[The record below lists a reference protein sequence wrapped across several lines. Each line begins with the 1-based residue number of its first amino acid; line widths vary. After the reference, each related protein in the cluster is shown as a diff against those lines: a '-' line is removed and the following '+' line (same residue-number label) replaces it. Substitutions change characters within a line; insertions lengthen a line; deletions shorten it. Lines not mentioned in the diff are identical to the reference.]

1 MIQFKIKLALR
12 NLLKNK
18 LYSSLIIGGFA
29 IGFTACILIALFYNA
44 EHNVNK
50 HFAQYEN
57 IFRLYDAKK
66 NESGFD
72 YKINAVLSENYPDIE
87 ETCPLGFSYFPI
99 TLKDPETKNYT
110 RCEYVISTNNSFF
123 DVFSIPVLSSL
134 EDKPFSQI
142 NSAVI
147 TESLA
152 KKLFGDKNPLGRTV
166 KEEWFSA
173 TVTAVMKD
181 LPLNSSFKA
190 ELLLNSDNKDF
201 QMVQACDNGVC
212 IYPVE
217 HFLLLRDGVKAEP
230 FSKKLNTSL
239 AQFSTAPNAA
249 PIDSLVLQNLSDIYL
264 SSLDLGWA
272 DAHTKGNSKM
282 LLVFLVI
289 SVIIILLSS
298 INYLNY
304 TVSMQYAKMKEI
316 GINKTNGAGR
326 MHLLVDSLIEVSLG
340 IFIALLI
347 SVILVSLF
355 LPATEILFGRE
366 INLTDVD
373 FHRLLPV
380 FSVTI
385 VGIIL
390 LNGLAPIYILSR
402 FNITD
407 FLTGGRKRTGKQL
420 GKQAMLTFQ
429 LTVSIALIA
438 SVMLIFKQLQYVKH
452 YDLGFNKEHLLRIE
466 LPYLFENQKSL
477 KNEVANLPFVSS
489 GALSNGYPGHINMSM
504 GSGVEGDEFMV
515 NCIYVS
521 DDFLETFGF
530 HLLDGRNFLS
540 GDKDKACIMNE
551 AAVKRYGW
559 DNLEGRKYK
568 NGREGGYDVIG
579 EVNNFNVESLHSAL
593 TPVALMYEPDREF
606 NTLSLRLMPGNVG
619 QQIAEIR
626 KVWKSMLP
634 DDPMEFTFYNDQFQ
648 AMYSKEEKLAQS
660 ITFFAVIAIVLTCM
674 GILGQ
679 IFLISLNR
687 TKEIG
692 VRKVNGAKISEI
704 LVLLNKDFVIW
715 VFVAFVIATP
725 IAYYAMNKW
734 LENFAYKTE
743 MSWWIFA
750 LAGLLA
756 LGIALLTVSW
766 QSWRAATRN
775 PVEALRY
782 E

>member
-1 MIQFKIKLALR
+1 MIRFKIKLAIR

-29 IGFTACILIALFYNA
+29 IGFTASILIALFYNA

-50 HFAQYEN
+50 HFARYEN

-66 NESGFD
+66 SESGLD
-72 YKINAVLSENYPDIE
+72 YKINAALAENYPDIE
-87 ETCPLGFSYFPI
+87 ETCPLGYSYFPI

-110 RCEYVISTNNSFF
+110 RCEYIVSTNDSFF
-123 DVFSIPVLSSL
+123 DVFSIPLLSSVD
-134 EDKPFSQI
+134 EKPFSQL

-166 KEEWFSA
+166 EQEWFSA
-173 TVTAVMKD
+173 TVTAVMKN
-181 LPLNSSFKA
+181 LPGNSSFKVDI
-190 ELLLNSDNKDF
+190 LLNSENKDF
-201 QMVQACDNGVC
+201 QMAQACNDGVC

-217 HFLLLRDGVKAEP
+217 HFLMLRDGVNP
-230 FSKKLNTSL
+230 FADTQNTTIGQYNTS
-239 AQFSTAPNAA
+239 T
-249 PIDSLVLQNLSDIYL
+249 DSLALQSLSDIYL
-264 SSLDLGWA
+264 STANFGWS
-272 DAHTKGNSKM
+272 DSHTKGNSKM
-282 LLVFLVI
+282 LLVFLAI
-289 SVIIILLSS
+289 AILIILLSS

-304 TVSMQYAKMKEI
+304 TVSMQFAKMKEI
-316 GINKTNGAGR
+316 GINKTNGAGK
-326 MHLLVDSLIEVSLG
+326 MHLLVDSLIEVTLG
-340 IFIALLI
+340 IIIALII
-347 SVILVSLF
+347 SLILVSAL
-355 LPATEILFGRE
+355 LPVIGVLFGRE
-366 INLTDVD
+366 ISFYDVN

-380 FSVTI
+380 FAATI
-385 VGIIL
+385 AGIIL
-390 LNGLAPIYILSR
+390 LNSLAPIYILSR

-438 SVMLIFKQLQYVKH
+438 VVMLIFKQLQYVKH
-452 YDLGFNKEHLLRIE
+452 YDVGFNQEHLVRIE
-466 LPYLFENQKSL
+466 LPFLFENRKAL
-477 KNEVANLPFVSS
+477 KNEVAKLPFVSGS
-489 GALSNGYPGHINMSM
+489 ALSNGYPGHINLSM
-504 GSGVEGDEFMV
+504 GSGVEDDQFLV
-515 NCIYVS
+515 NCIHVS
-521 DDFLETFGF
+521 DDFLETFGLK
-530 HLLDGRNFLS
+530 LLDGREFLS
-540 GDKDKACIMNE
+540 GDKDQACIMNE

-559 DNLEGRKYK
+559 ENLDGRKYK

-593 TPVALMYEPDREF
+593 TPVALLYNPDQEF

-619 QQIAEIR
+619 QQINELR
-626 KVWKSMLP
+626 NVWKSMLP
-634 DDPMEFTFYNDQFQ
+634 DDPMEFTFYDDQFQ
-648 AMYSKEEKLAQS
+648 AMYVKEDRLAKS
-660 ITFFAVIAIVLTCM
+660 ITFFSIIAIVLTSM
-674 GILGQ
+674 GILAQ

-692 VRKVNGAKISEI
+692 VRKVNGAKVSEI

-715 VFVAFVIATP
+715 VVAAFIIATP

-734 LENFAYKTE
+734 LENFAYKTSL
-743 MSWWIFA
+743 SWWIFA

>member
-1 MIQFKIKLALR
+1 MIRFKLKLAIR

-50 HFAQYEN
+50 HFARHEQIY
-57 IFRLYDAKK
+57 RLYDAKK
-66 NESGFD
+66 NESGLD
-72 YKINAVLSENYPDIE
+72 YKINAVIAEQYPDIE
-87 ETCPLGFSYFPI
+87 EACPLGFSYFPMTI
-99 TLKDPETKNYT
+99 KDAETKDYA
-110 RCEYVISTNNSFF
+110 RVQYIISTNDSFF
-123 DVFSIPVLSSL
+123 DVFSIPILSSL
-134 EDKPFSQI
+134 EDKPFSQL

-147 TESLA
+147 TESVA
-152 KKLFGDKNPLGRTV
+152 KKLFGDKNPLGRTI
-166 KEEWFSA
+166 KQEFFTA

-181 LPLNSSFKA
+181 LPDNSSFKA
-190 ELLLNSDNKDF
+190 ELLLNSENKDF
-201 QMVQACDNGVC
+201 QMSQACNNGVC

-217 HFLLLRDGVKAEP
+217 HFLMLRNGIDPTQFAET
-230 FSKKLNTSL
+230 LNASIGQYNTTVDSL
-239 AQFSTAPNAA
+239 A
-249 PIDSLVLQNLSDIYL
+249 LQNLSDIYL
-264 SSLDLGWA
+264 STMNLGWT
-272 DAHTKGNSKM
+272 DEHTKGNSKM
-282 LLVFLVI
+282 LLIFLGI
-289 SVIIILLSS
+289 AILIILLSS

-316 GINKTNGAGR
+316 GINKTNGAGK
-326 MHLLVDSLIEVSLG
+326 MHLLVDSFLEVSIG
-340 IFIALLI
+340 IVIALLV
-347 SVILVSLF
+347 SVLLVSLF
-355 LPATEILFGRE
+355 LPATEILFGKE
-366 INLTDVD
+366 ISFNNID
-373 FHRLLPV
+373 FHQLLPV
-380 FSVTI
+380 FAATI
-385 VGIIL
+385 AGIIL
-390 LNGLAPIYILSR
+390 LNSLAPIYILSR

-407 FLTGGRKRTGKQL
+407 FLSAGRKRTGKQL

-438 SVMLIFKQLQYVKH
+438 AVMLIYKQLQYVKH
-452 YDLGFNKEHLLRIE
+452 YDLGFNEEHLLRVE
-466 LPYLFENQKSL
+466 LPYLFENQKAL
-477 KNEVANLPFVSS
+477 KDEVAKLPFVSS
-489 GALSNGYPGHINMSM
+489 SALSNGYPGHINMSM

-521 DDFLETFGF
+521 DEFLETFGLK
-530 HLLDGRNFLS
+530 LLDGRNFLS
-540 GDKDKACIMNE
+540 GDKDQACLMNE

-559 DNLEGRKYK
+559 VNLDGRKYN
-568 NGREGGYDVIG
+568 NGREGGYNVIG
-579 EVNNFNVESLHSAL
+579 KVNNFNVESLHSTL
-593 TPVALMYEPDREF
+593 TPVALMYNPDREF
-606 NTLSLRLMPGNVG
+606 NTLSMRLMPGNIG
-619 QQIAEIR
+619 EQINQIR

-634 DDPMEFTFYNDQFQ
+634 TDPMEFTFYNDQFQ
-648 AMYSKEEKLAQS
+648 AMYSKEEKLAKS
-660 ITFFAVIAIVLTCM
+660 ITFFSLIAIVLTCM

-704 LVLLNKDFVIW
+704 LVLLNKDFVVW
-715 VFVAFVIATP
+715 VVVAFVIATP

-734 LENFAYKTE
+734 LESFAYKTTL
-743 MSWWIFA
+743 SWWIFA

>member
-1 MIQFKIKLALR
+1 MIRFKIKLAIR

-29 IGFTACILIALFYNA
+29 IGFTASILIALFYNA

-50 HFAQYEN
+50 HFARYEN

-66 NESGFD
+66 SESGLD
-72 YKINAVLSENYPDIE
+72 YKINAALAENYSDIE
-87 ETCPLGFSYFPI
+87 ETCPLGYSYFPM

-110 RCEYVISTNNSFF
+110 RCEYIVSTNDSFF

-134 EDKPFSQI
+134 DEEPFSQL

-166 KEEWFSA
+166 EQEWFSA

-181 LPLNSSFKA
+181 LPGNSSFKA
-190 ELLLNSDNKDF
+190 DILLNSENKDF
-201 QMVQACDNGVC
+201 QMAQACNDGVC

-217 HFLLLRDGVKAEP
+217 HFLMLRNGVKPEQFAET
-230 FSKKLNTSL
+230 LNASIGQYNTTTDSL
-239 AQFSTAPNAA
+239 A
-249 PIDSLVLQNLSDIYL
+249 LQNLSDIYL
-264 SSLDLGWA
+264 STANFGWS
-272 DAHTKGNSKM
+272 DSHTKGNSKM
-282 LLVFLVI
+282 LLVFLAI
-289 SVIIILLSS
+289 AILIILLSS

-326 MHLLVDSLIEVSLG
+326 IHLLVDSLIEVTLG
-340 IFIALLI
+340 IFISLI
-347 SVILVSLF
+347 ISLILVSFL
-355 LPATEILFGRE
+355 LPAIGVLFGRE
-366 INLTDVD
+366 ISLADVN
-373 FHRLLPV
+373 FHSLLPV
-380 FSVTI
+380 FAATI
-385 VGIIL
+385 AGIIL
-390 LNGLAPIYILSR
+390 LNSLAPIYILSR

-407 FLTGGRKRTGKQL
+407 FLAGSRKRRGKQL

-438 SVMLIFKQLQYVKH
+438 VVMLIFKQLQYVKH
-452 YDLGFNKEHLLRIE
+452 YDVGFNQEHLVRIE
-466 LPYLFENQKSL
+466 LPFLFENRKALKS
-477 KNEVANLPFVSS
+477 EVTKLPFVSAS
-489 GALSNGYPGHINMSM
+489 TLSNGYPGHINMSM
-504 GSGVEGDEFMV
+504 GSGVEDDQFMV

-521 DDFLETFGF
+521 DDFLETFGLK
-530 HLLDGRNFLS
+530 LLDGREFLS
-540 GDKDKACIMNE
+540 GDKDQACLMNE

-559 DNLEGRKYK
+559 ENLEGRKYK

-593 TPVALMYEPDREF
+593 TPVALLYNPDQEF
-606 NTLSLRLMPGNVG
+606 NTLSIRLMPGNVG
-619 QQIAEIR
+619 QQMNELRNI
-626 KVWKSMLP
+626 WKSMLP
-634 DDPMEFTFYNDQFQ
+634 DDPMEFTFYDDQFQ
-648 AMYSKEEKLAQS
+648 AMYVKEDKLAKS
-660 ITFFAVIAIVLTCM
+660 ITFFSIIAIVLTSM
-674 GILGQ
+674 GILAQ

-692 VRKVNGAKISEI
+692 VRKVNGAKVSEI
-704 LVLLNKDFVIW
+704 LVMLNKDFVIW
-715 VFVAFVIATP
+715 VIAAFVIATP
-725 IAYYAMNKW
+725 IAYYAMSKW
-734 LENFAYKTE
+734 LENFAYKTSL
-743 MSWWIFA
+743 SWWIFA
-750 LAGLLA
+750 LAGLMA